1 MIFDTLFLD
10 RDGVINKKI
19 DGDYVKNIADFEF
32 IEGSVEGILK
42 LSELFKRIIV
52 VTNQQGIGKG
62 LMTHDQLEK
71 VHDYMN
77 QNLKGKISKI
87 YYCPHLE
94 SDKCNCRKPANGMI
108 KKALQDF
115 PEIIINRSF
124 LIGDSES
131 DILAGKSMHMCTV
144 KVDNEFTLFSWVNQ
158 ILLAKG

>member
-19 DGDYVKNIADFEF
+19 DGDYVKTIADFEF

-71 VHDYMN
+71 VHDYMS

-94 SDKCNCRKPANGMI
+94 SDRCNCRKPANGMI
-108 KKALQDF
+108 KRALQDF

-131 DILAGKSMHMCTV
+131 DILAGKSMHICTV

-158 ILLAKG
+158 ILSAKG